1 MKHRRPAVIR
11 PVIRTEQ
18 MENGNWFA
26 HIPAF
31 RGLWGQGENEIAAV
45 EDLLSATPGW
55 LRLEY
60 CRYLHSTAG
69 VVAKGRRGG

>member
-1 MKHRRPAVIR
+1 M
-11 PVIRTEQ
+11 
-18 MENGNWFA
+18 WYA

-31 RGLWGQGENEIAAV
+31 KGLWGQGENEIAAV

-69 VVAKGRRGG
+69 VVAKGRASG